1 MVIQSSELYIKQFWE
16 QHVAS
21 FELCHGTTSLYY
33 NHFKEHGLNASYP
46 APLVDLVAKIRT
58 LWMNHQNIKPLTA
71 YFTWFLDRF
80 ARAQAENAIEFSFS
94 ANIAVQNEYT
104 TGSRHGGE
112 WLRELRSFVARGLGH
127 GQLFSA
133 DEKLVLKEAQA
144 LIDVI
149 SELPV
154 MKVKINPSCPASIK
168 LFGEKSLLLP
178 LDKFKKHIQD
188 SCAEME
194 TKHYLY
200 TTILPRLNVEKAQ
213 LRDLPELVLTS
224 AVPPEFLT
232 LELIE
237 DSTRKI
243 PTPVEYPH
251 LTWDQPI
258 ILSANEISKLQID
271 RYGLS
276 NLDEYIGSRFDVQSL
291 QDNQYCVTRR
301 VSSEQNIDKE
311 FRKNWRA
318 AFKV

>member
-1 MVIQSSELYIKQFWE
+1 MAIQSSELYIKQFWE

-21 FELCHGTTSLYY
+21 FEVCHGTTSLYY

-80 ARAQAENAIEFSFS
+80 DRAQAENAIEFSFS

-127 GQLFSA
+127 GQLFSS
-133 DEKLVLKEAQA
+133 DEKLVLREAQA

-188 SCAEME
+188 GCAEME

-258 ILSANEISKLQID
+258 ILSADEISKLQID

-276 NLDEYIGSRFDVQSL
+276 NLDEYIGSKFDVQSL

-301 VSSEQNIDKE
+301 VSSEQNIEKE
-311 FRKNWRA
+311 FDKNWRA